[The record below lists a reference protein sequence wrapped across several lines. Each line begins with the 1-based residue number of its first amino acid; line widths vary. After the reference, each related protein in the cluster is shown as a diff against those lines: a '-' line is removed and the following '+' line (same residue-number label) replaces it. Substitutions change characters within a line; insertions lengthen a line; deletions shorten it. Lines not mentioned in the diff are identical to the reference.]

1 MGTLSLSQSNF
12 KDTIQSGIVLV
23 DFWAPWCGPCTAF
36 APTFEKVA
44 EANPGLTFARVNTEE
59 EADLAAAFGIQ
70 AIPTLMAF
78 RNGTMVFSQ
87 PGALPGH
94 ALQNLVDG
102 LKAEAVPA
110 LSTGEDVSA
119 A

>member
-59 EADLAAAFGIQ
+59 
-70 AIPTLMAF
+70 
-78 RNGTMVFSQ
+78 
-87 PGALPGH
+87 
-94 ALQNLVDG
+94 
-102 LKAEAVPA
+102 
-110 LSTGEDVSA
+110 
-119 A
+119 